1 MFSGFSASSRRI
13 ATHALA
19 ELWKRAIGG
28 SLIVLAISSLLSGWG
43 ATAAE
48 PDEPR
53 FTVRSYVVNGGA
65 ALSSNTVNAVLSKYT
80 GSSVPLSDLTKAAS
94 DLLVEYARVG
104 YTNLS
109 VAIAR
114 ERITNGVVAVNI
126 FRGVKP
132 QILISGKQYPSPNLE
147 LALTSTPQTTTNAPA
162 AGKTNAPPGFIVRAY
177 EITGD
182 TLLSTNTLMSI
193 FAKRTGTNVTINDI
207 LAGASELQEEYR
219 NRGYPT
225 VSVSLPQQRLTNAI
239 VKIRVF
245 EGRISAID
253 VVGNRFFSSNNVM
266 RALPSLHTNII
277 LSGPL
282 FQSELDRAN
291 ANQDR
296 QIYAEMQ
303 PGSAPD
309 TTDLLLGVKDRLP
322 VHGKIELNNQSSPG
336 TPELRV
342 NSSASYN
349 NLWQLEHTL
358 GVQYSF
364 SPEQYKTGDQW
375 AFYDRPLVA
384 NYSAFYRL
392 PLGNFEAVEN
402 AIANS
407 AGTFGYSE
415 ATRRFNL
422 PPATGRPELNFY
434 GSRST
439 IDTGIETLSD
449 EVIFNVPG
457 VRQVSRQDVQ
467 QDLTINEG
475 LGFRLSL
482 PLPEID
488 KWRSTLSG
496 GLDYK
501 NYSLTSNKTNLF
513 SFTEI
518 TINADGTPNPPIV
531 STVSS
536 PVPTTQKAVE
546 YLPLTIRWDATRPDK
561 YGSTTL
567 GLSYSPNFAAHLFS
581 DSLKWQS
588 AAGSLK
594 ATGYYHIIN
603 PSLTRDQVIYKEWRL
618 GLRLDGQW
626 ANQPLI
632 SNEQFGIGGLNGVR
646 GYREGEV
653 FGDTGWRVTSELKTP
668 PHIVGTVYGKTPLV
682 VRGSVFMDYAEVY
695 YLDPIHHPDRIPLW
709 GTGFG
714 GVATIGAHWEARML
728 FSWPLYSTT
737 TTEAGQPRFDFGL
750 NFQF

>member
-1 MFSGFSASSRRI
+1 VARF
-13 ATHALA
+13 ATV
-19 ELWKRAIGG
+19 W
-28 SLIVLAISSLLSGWG
+28 LLSLFAAAFWSST
-43 ATAAE
+43 ATSAE
-48 PDEPR
+48 TN
-53 FTVRSYVVNGGA
+53 FVVRSYIVNGGA
-65 ALSSNTVNAVLSKYT
+65 ALSSNTVNSILSKYT
-80 GSSVPLSDLTKAAS
+80 GTNIGLADLVQAAS
-94 DLLVEYARVG
+94 DLQFAYSDAG

-109 VAIAR
+109 VAIAQ
-114 ERITNGVVAVNI
+114 ERIINGVVTMNL
-126 FRGVKP
+126 FRGLLP
-132 QILISGKQYPSPNLE
+132 QILISGKRYTNSNGG
-147 LALTSTPQTTTNAPA
+147 LALTRSANAA
-162 AGKTNAPPGFIVRAY
+162 AKTASSGKTNAPPGFLVRAY

-207 LAGASELQEEYR
+207 LEAKNELQEEYQ

-225 VSVSLPQQRLTNAI
+225 VSVTVPQQTLTNAI

-245 EGRISAID
+245 EGRISDIL
-253 VVGNRFFSSNNVM
+253 VVGNRYFTSNNVM

-277 LSGPL
+277 LNGPL
-282 FQSELDRAN
+282 LQAELDRAN
-291 ANQDR
+291 GNQDR

-303 PGSAPD
+303 PGSAPE
-309 TTDLLLGVKDRLP
+309 TTDLLLKVKDRLP
-322 VHGKIELNNQSSPG
+322 VHGKIELSNQSSPG
-336 TPELRV
+336 TPELRL

-349 NLWQLEHTL
+349 NLWQYDHSI

-364 SPEQYKTGDQW
+364 SPEEFKTGDQW

-384 NYSAFYRL
+384 NYSGFYRL
-392 PLGNFEAVEN
+392 PLGNPEAVEN
-402 AIANS
+402 VIANS
-407 AGTFGYSE
+407 GGTFGYSE

-422 PPATGRPELNFY
+422 PPSTGRPELNFY

-439 IDTGIETLSD
+439 IDTGLETLSE
-449 EVIFNVPG
+449 EVIYNVPG
-457 VRQVSRQDVQ
+457 VRRVTRKDVQ
-467 QDLTINEG
+467 QDLTINEA

-482 PLPEID
+482 PLPEIG

-501 NYSLTSNKTNLF
+501 HYSLTSNKTNLF
-513 SFTEI
+513 TFTEI
-518 TINADGTPNPPIV
+518 TLKPDGTPNPPV
-531 STVSS
+531 NSTVSS
-536 PVPTTQKAVE
+536 PVPTTDRAVQ
-546 YLPLTIRWDATRPDK
+546 YLPLTLRWDSSRQDK
-561 YGSTTL
+561 YGSTTF
-567 GLSYSPNFAAHLFS
+567 GFSYSPNFADHLFS

-594 ATGYYHIIN
+594 ASGYYQIIN
-603 PSLTRDQVIYKEWRL
+603 PSLTRDQIIYKEWHL
-618 GLRLDGQW
+618 GLRFDGQW

-668 PHIVGTVYGKTPLV
+668 PHVVGTVYRKTPLV
-682 VRGSVFMDYAEVY
+682 VRGSIFMDYAEVY
-695 YLDPIHHPDRIPLW
+695 YLDPIHNPDRIPLW

-728 FSWPLYSTT
+728 FSWPLLSTT